1 MATAH
6 IAASPGDF
14 AETVLMPGDPKR
26 AKLIADNYL
35 ENAEMVNDVRG
46 MMGFTGTYR
55 GKRLSVMGS
64 GMGIPSMSIYA
75 HELYTHFDVQN
86 IIRIGSCGAITKD
99 VNMYDLVI
107 AQGAT
112 TDSNVN
118 VSRLKGRNFA
128 AIASYPLLE
137 ALVNAA
143 RASNKPFHVGN
154 IYTADLFYD
163 KDEEVIPL
171 MAQHA
176 ILAVEMEAA
185 GLYGVAAECGKNAV
199 AMCTVSDHLITKE
212 ALTAEQRQTSFKDMI
227 QVALDSVFLVKD

>member
-6 IAASPGDF
+6 ISASTGDF

-35 ENAEMVNDVRG
+35 DNAELVTDVRG
-46 MMGFTGTYR
+46 MMGFTGTFR

-75 HELYTHFDVQN
+75 HELYSHFDVEN
-86 IIRIGSCGAITKD
+86 IIRIGSCGAIQTH
-99 VNMYDLVI
+99 VNMYDIVI
-107 AQGAT
+107 AMGAT

-118 VSRLKGRNFA
+118 VNRLKGRNFA

-137 ALVNAA
+137 SVVNAA
-143 RASNKPFHVGN
+143 RKSGKPFHVGN
-154 IYTADLFYD
+154 IYTSDLFYD
-163 KDEEVIPL
+163 KDEEVMPL
-171 MAQHA
+171 MTKHS

-185 GLYGVAAECGKNAV
+185 GLYGVAAELGKNAV
-199 AMCTVSDHLITKE
+199 AMCTVSDHLINNE
-212 ALTAEQRQTSFKDMI
+212 ALTSEERETSFKNMI
-227 QVALDSVFLVKD
+227 EVALESVLLL